1 MPIIPT
7 INTDEYVSGN
17 SAPAE
22 DDADADNDIVIDE
35 PEKSEEAE
43 SEESEKDEAPAE
55 AVESDAKDSATDEL
69 ITAFAN
75 EPEFSE
81 ETATPDEIVPMIYS
95 SSPSEPTIHMIP
107 WLRQKNPRRIPMI
120 WMTIPPRT
128 AS

>member
-17 SAPAE
+17 SAPVE

-35 PEKSEEAE
+35 SEKSEEAE

-75 EPEFSE
+75 EPR
-81 ETATPDEIVPMIYS
+81 V
-95 SSPSEPTIHMIP
+95 
-107 WLRQKNPRRIPMI
+107 QRRDGD
-120 WMTIPPRT
+120 
-128 AS
+128 SG